1 MKVHRFII
9 SGVEFSAELQVS
21 DRGIIHQAFAVLKL
35 REGES
40 VILCDGRG
48 MEALGVIAEVSK
60 DALVVRLE
68 APHASESEPGVSV
81 TLYAAVVKRDNF
93 ELIVQ
98 KAVEVGATRIVPII
112 TRRTIK
118 TGIQMA
124 RLEIIMKE
132 AAEQSGRGILPE
144 IVHPMNFGEALLD
157 ISPEADNFIC
167 NAGGEYF
174 GNVVFET
181 AKPRSIFI
189 GPEGGWDDQEVVEAS
204 FAGLRTVSFG
214 CLVMRAET
222 AAIVATHWAVNS

>member
-9 SGVEFSAELQVS
+9 LDVEFSAELHVA

-35 REGES
+35 RAGES
-40 VILCDGRG
+40 VIICDGRG
-48 MEALGVIAEVSK
+48 KESLGVIAEVSK
-60 DALVVRLE
+60 DTLVVRLAE
-68 APHASESEPGVSV
+68 PQVSENEPGVSV

-98 KAVEVGATRIVPII
+98 KAVEVGVTRIVPII

-132 AAEQSGRGILPE
+132 AAEQSGRGVLPE
-144 IVHPMNFGEALLD
+144 ISEPMNFSEVLLD
-157 ISPEADNFIC
+157 ISPEADNFMC
-167 NAGGEYF
+167 NAGGAHF
-174 GNVVFET
+174 GDIVFES

-189 GPEGGWDDQEVVEAS
+189 GPEGGFDDQEVTDAA
-204 FAGLRTVSFG
+204 FAGLKTVSFG
-214 CLVMRAET
+214 SLVMRAET

>member
-9 SGVEFSAELQVS
+9 EGVEFSAELRVA

-40 VILCDGRG
+40 VVVCDGRG
-48 MEALGVIAEVSK
+48 SEALGVIAEVSK
-60 DALVVRLE
+60 DALVIRLA
-68 APHASESEPGVSV
+68 APHASELEPGVSV
-81 TLYAAVVKRDNF
+81 TLYAATLKRDNF

-98 KAVEVGATRIVPII
+98 KAVEVGATRVVPII

-124 RLEIIMKE
+124 RLAIIMKE

-144 IVHPMNFGEALLD
+144 ISMPMNFSEALLD

-167 NAGGEYF
+167 NADGAHFSEI
-174 GNVVFET
+174 VFES

-189 GPEGGWDDQEVVEAS
+189 GPEGGFENQEVTDAA

-214 CLVMRAET
+214 PLVMRAET

>member
-48 MEALGVIAEVSK
+48 KEALGVITEVSK
-60 DALVVRLE
+60 DALVLRLAE
-68 APHASESEPGVSV
+68 PQASENEPGVSV

-98 KAVEVGATRIVPII
+98 KAVEVGATRIVPIV

-144 IVHPMNFGEALLD
+144 IVQPMNFGEALLD

-167 NAGGEYF
+167 NAGGEHF
-174 GNVVFET
+174 GNVVFES

-214 CLVMRAET
+214 SLVMRAET

>member
-9 SGVEFSAELQVS
+9 EGVEFSAELQVS

-144 IVHPMNFGEALLD
+144 IVQPMNFSEALLD

-189 GPEGGWDDQEVVEAS
+189 GPEGGWDDQETTDAA
-204 FAGLRTVSFG
+204 FAGLKNISFG
-214 CLVMRAET
+214 SLMMRAET

>member
-9 SGVEFSAELQVS
+9 SSVEFSAELHVA

-144 IVHPMNFGEALLD
+144 IVQPMNFGEALLD
-157 ISPEADNFIC
+157 ISPEADNFMC
-167 NAGGEYF
+167 NAGGEHF
-174 GNVVFET
+174 GSVVFET
-181 AKPRSIFI
+181 TKPRSIFI
-189 GPEGGWDDQEVVEAS
+189 GPEGGWDDQETTDAA
-204 FAGLRTVSFG
+204 FAGLKNISFG
-214 CLVMRAET
+214 SLMMRAET
-222 AAIVATHWAVNS
+222 AAIVATHWAVNA

>member
-9 SGVEFSAELQVS
+9 LDVEFSAELQVS

-144 IVHPMNFGEALLD
+144 IVQPMNFGEALLD

-167 NAGGEYF
+167 NAGGEHF

-189 GPEGGWDDQEVVEAS
+189 GPEGGWDDQEATDAA
-204 FAGLRTVSFG
+204 FAGLKNISFG
-214 CLVMRAET
+214 SLMMRAET
-222 AAIVATHWAVNS
+222 AAIVATHWAVNA